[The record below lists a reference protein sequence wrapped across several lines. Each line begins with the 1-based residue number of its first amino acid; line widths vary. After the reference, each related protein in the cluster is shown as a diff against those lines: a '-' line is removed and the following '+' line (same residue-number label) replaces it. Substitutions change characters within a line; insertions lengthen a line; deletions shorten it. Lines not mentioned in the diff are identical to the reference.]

1 MSRNFAF
8 RKKIR
13 ILIFIFLHLLLS
25 VSAWTQT
32 DKPEVYSVS
41 ELQELK
47 SAALGK
53 GSLSDETRSTL
64 ENLYDSA
71 IEAMDQTEEYRA
83 VREEYERE
91 LTQTDRIEAAL
102 LAELE
107 EPVTSPVV
115 DFPESMTV
123 DQAEDALSRE
133 RARHSANLAE
143 LHDQQLIADDLSERR
158 SDISRRL
165 GELDQRIDLL
175 NREYRSQLGSTET
188 DSVRTAEKLRIQAL
202 ISAAESESG
211 MLRSRLDLLTAKSR
225 YIPLNIDLAQRRVDF
240 SQELVDVYKAHALE
254 LQEAEAESSLKL
266 VNELSEQISADFPGL
281 SELTAE
287 TEDMARSL
295 WGPEGIIHQSEQVS
309 QNLSEAR
316 NQQAQ
321 LRRITELT
329 MRKFETYGN
338 RGNLNRWWPD
348 IPDDFPEHGEVDRV
362 IDRLEKL
369 IPEVDHQLITLAQ
382 KRSKSYELSRQVL
395 EVAGGGSDGTLSAD
409 DKQRLQKYLTLRQN
423 LLDQLIQRGGVYANH
438 LVEYQEVSKNFL
450 KQITDVESFLYSHVL
465 WSRSVPKP
473 LIPRFRDVADAAV
486 WLFSPDNWKNLSFRN
501 KDFQPV
507 VFLAA
512 AMLILLIST
521 GGILHRRLEYHAE
534 KVMNPETDSFSHTPR
549 ALLITLFLAAPL
561 PLGMAVLGRITGL
574 IGDSLYWVA
583 VSESLGKIAVISALM
598 ETTRMVFIRNG
609 LAESH
614 FRWPERVTRGLYK
627 GLRISEIISLP
638 ILFPALILAFAGGR
652 LDSHPV
658 YRVYH
663 NSLGRIAFIISM
675 LLLGLSILSL
685 IKPEKRDRMSPD
697 YTRVSWPRRFSA
709 YAFPR
714 AFLGAYPLIFF
725 ATIIPAVLAA
735 AGYYLT
741 GILLAYQMLRT
752 MILLLAVFLVSG
764 LVQRSRQ
771 LSAAELQD
779 SESDSHRQTRGLYR
793 FLMVAAITIGIV
805 VIWSDAL
812 PMLQFLKRVQIL
824 PRIEMLEAS
833 EESIIDPGYL
843 PDSDSGNPDTG
854 GGDIVPEVNTGVSQ
868 GTAVVETDTGKPPLT
883 LWMIV
888 EAALA
893 ASAAVVLV
901 RGLPDIV
908 DLILRHRTAMDP
920 GARFAVRTLLKYSL
934 TILGTIIVFNFLG
947 LKWSQIQWLAAALTF
962 GLGFGLQEIV
972 ANFVSGLILLVER
985 PVRVDDVV
993 TIGELMGRVSRIQIR
1008 ATTITL
1014 WDRSEMVVPNKEFV
1028 TTKLVNWTL
1037 SDSKRRI
1044 DIPLRVVYGS
1054 NLEQV
1059 KTLLVSCAEENPLV
1073 LDDPKPHAII
1083 IDFAQDAINFELR
1096 FVVDFG
1102 NGIQVRDEVQMAVDR
1117 IFKENGIAFA
1127 MPLLNVQMTREKRNS
1142 DDSSEE

>member
-1 MSRNFAF
+1 MRRNFVLPNYDKPLLF
-8 RKKIR
+8 FFLT
-13 ILIFIFLHLLLS
+13 LIIAA
-25 VSAWTQT
+25 SAWSQT
-32 DKPEVYSVS
+32 DN
-41 ELQELK
+41 QELY
-47 SAALGK
+47 SITELRELRETALGK
-53 GSLSDETRSTL
+53 DSLSDEMRTTL
-64 ENLYDSA
+64 DNLYTSA
-71 IEAMDQTEEYRA
+71 IEAMGQADEFKA

-91 LTQTDRIEAAL
+91 LVLTDRTEASL
-102 LAELE
+102 LAELA
-107 EPVTSPVV
+107 EPVYSPVV
-115 DFPESMTV
+115 EFPESMTV

-143 LHDQQLIADDLSERR
+143 LHDQQLIADDMSESR
-158 SDISRRL
+158 SDLSQQL
-165 GELDQRIDLL
+165 GGLDQRIDLL
-175 NREYRSQLGSTET
+175 NREYRSQQGSTEA
-188 DSVRTAEKLRIQAL
+188 DAVRTAEKLRIQAL
-202 ISAAESESG
+202 IAAAESESG

-225 YIPLNIDLAQRRVDF
+225 YIPLNIDLAQRRVNY
-240 SQELVDVYKAHALE
+240 SQELVDIYKAHAAK

-266 VNELSEQISADFPGL
+266 VNDLSVRLSTDFPRL
-281 SELTAE
+281 SDLTAE
-287 TEDMARSL
+287 TESMALSL
-295 WGPEGIIHQSEQVS
+295 WGPEGIINQSEQIS

-329 MRKFETYGN
+329 LRKFETYGN

-348 IPDDFPEHGEVDRV
+348 MPDDFPEHGEVTRV
-362 IDRLEKL
+362 IDHLEKL
-369 IPEVDHQLITLAQ
+369 IPEVDHQLIILSQ
-382 KRSKSYELSRQVL
+382 KRSKAYEMNRRILDENLST
-395 EVAGGGSDGTLSAD
+395 A
-409 DKQRLQKYLTLRQN
+409 DKQRLQKYLALRQN
-423 LLDQLIQRGGVYANH
+423 LLDQLIQRGGVYTNH

-450 KQITDVESFLYSHVL
+450 KQIMDVESFLYSHVL

-473 LIPRFRDVADAAV
+473 LIPKFRDITASAA
-486 WLFSPDNWKNLSFRN
+486 WAFSPDHWGKLSFRN
-501 KDFQPV
+501 KDFKPG
-507 VFLAA
+507 VFIASL
-512 AMLILLIST
+512 LFILLVST
-521 GGILHRRLEYHAE
+521 GGILHRRLDYLAQ
-534 KVMNPETDSFSHTPR
+534 KVLNPETDRFSYTPR
-549 ALLITLFLAAPL
+549 TLMITLLLAMPI
-561 PLGMAVLGRITGL
+561 PLGLGILGQISGL
-574 IGDSLYWVA
+574 MGESLYWDAVA
-583 VSESLGKIAVISALM
+583 ESLGKIAVVTALL

-614 FRWPERVTRGLYK
+614 FRWPEHVTRGLYK
-627 GLRISEIISLP
+627 GLRISEILSMP
-638 ILFPALILAFAGGR
+638 ILYFSLILAFAGGR

-675 LLLGLSILSL
+675 LILGLSILSL
-685 IKPEKRDRMSPD
+685 IKPEKRDKMTPD
-697 YTRVSWPRRFSA
+697 YARVPWPRRFSA
-709 YAFPR
+709 YAFPK

-725 ATIIPAVLAA
+725 ATIIPAVLAM

-752 MILLLAVFLVSG
+752 MILLLTVFLVSG
-764 LVQRSRQ
+764 LIQRGRQ
-771 LSAAELQD
+771 LSERKLQD
-779 SESDSHRQTRGLYR
+779 SDSDRQTRGLYK
-793 FLMVAAITIGIV
+793 FLMIGVITIGIV

-824 PRIEMLEAS
+824 PEIRMIEAPEEATIDLGVLFDSDGGEMLPEQNAG
-833 EESIIDPGYL
+833 EV
-843 PDSDSGNPDTG
+843 SGTAAVEPDTG
-854 GGDIVPEVNTGVSQ
+854 
-868 GTAVVETDTGKPPLT
+868 KLPLT

-893 ASAAVVLV
+893 AAAAVVFV
-901 RGLPDIV
+901 RGLPDIM
-908 DLILRHRTAMDP
+908 DLILRHRTTLDH

-934 TILGTIIVFNFLG
+934 TILGTIAVFNFLG
-947 LKWSQIQWLAAALTF
+947 MKWSQIQWLAAALTF

-985 PVRVDDVV
+985 PIRVDDVV
-993 TIGELMGRVSRIQIR
+993 TIGELMGQVSRIQIR

-1044 DIPLRVVYGS
+1044 DIPLRVVYGTD
-1054 NLEQV
+1054 LEQV

-1073 LDDPKPHAII
+1073 LEDPKPHAII

-1117 IFKENGIAFA
+1117 IFKDNGIAFA
-1127 MPLLNVQMTREKRNS
+1127 MPLLNVQMTRGKP
-1142 DDSSEE
+1142 DPDGSSEE